1 LAESRSVKGQ
11 PIGFKSMS
19 RAPWKF
25 IGLVGVLVAGGVT
38 ALVNPR
44 QTEAELRNE
53 FVSQRERNM
62 ELSRL
67 REENRRLVAAQAT
80 EEQLSAL
87 RGDRVALERLRSE
100 IDALK
105 ERAKESAPSTAP
117 KKSIPAAF
125 IPASDWKNVGG
136 ATPAAALQTALWAA
150 AGGDLETLT
159 RMLYLDAKVKAQ
171 ADQLFAG
178 LPDAV
183 RQQYGSA
190 ERLIALL
197 TAKDVPLGAMQ
208 PLEEK
213 PFGPEDVAMA
223 VRLQSPEGKTKSVVL
238 TAHRVDDAWRLKVP
252 VSAVQKYTHALQ
264 SPATA
269 AAR

>member
-1 LAESRSVKGQ
+1 M
-11 PIGFKSMS
+11 I
-19 RAPWKF
+19 
-25 IGLVGVLVAGGVT
+25 AGGVI
-38 ALVNPR
+38 ALVFQR
-44 QTEAELRNE
+44 ETEGELRNQL
-53 FVSQRERNM
+53 VLQREQSLKLN
-62 ELSRL
+62 RL
-67 REENRRLVAAQAT
+67 REENRRLVAAQVT

-87 RGDRVALERLRSE
+87 RGDRVALKRLRSE

-105 ERAKESAPSTAP
+105 NRAKESPRSAASI
-117 KKSIPAAF
+117 KSVPAAF
-125 IPASDWKNVGG
+125 IAACDWRNVGD

-159 RMLYLDAKVKAQ
+159 RMLFLDAKVKAQ
-171 ADQLFAG
+171 AGLLFAG
-178 LPDAV
+178 LPEAV

-213 PFGPEDVAMA
+213 PFGPDDVAIA
-223 VRLQSPEGKTKSVVL
+223 VRLQNPEGKTRDLAL
-238 TAHRVDDAWRLKVP
+238 TAHRTDDGWRLQVP
-252 VSAVQKYTHALQ
+252 ASALRKYVNALQ
-264 SPATA
+264 NPTTA